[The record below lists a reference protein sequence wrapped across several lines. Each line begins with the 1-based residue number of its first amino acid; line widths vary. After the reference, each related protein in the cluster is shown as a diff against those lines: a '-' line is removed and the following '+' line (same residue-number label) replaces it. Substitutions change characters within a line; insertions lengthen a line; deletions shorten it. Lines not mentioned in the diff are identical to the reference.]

1 MIAAALAAG
10 HAPGITGWP
19 EAAPPEQAKRF
30 FTGYERLKE
39 RLNAARPDLIIVIT
53 PEHWA
58 NFFLDTMPP
67 FCLGTGDVFA
77 GPLEDPAFLRIP
89 RTEVPGAPSRAR
101 ALLEAM
107 SREIDVAFSEEL
119 VLDHGSMVPLHF
131 LTPQMNF
138 PVIPLIVN
146 CLAHP
151 MPPLRRCYRM
161 GQVLGAIVRDWP
173 ERVALLATGGLSHWP
188 AMLEAG
194 QINSEFDRRFL
205 KMLEQGTVDEY
216 IRYSDEEVET
226 QAGPGAHEIRTWVAL
241 TGATTGAKGDV
252 LAYEPVK
259 AWATGCA
266 LASLAVPA

>member
-19 EAAPPEQAKRF
+19 EAAEPEQANRF
-30 FTGYERLKE
+30 FTAYERLKE
-39 RLNAARPDLIIVIT
+39 RLNAARPDLVIVIT

-58 NFFLDTMPP
+58 NFFLDKMPP

-89 RTEVPGAPSRAR
+89 RTEVPGAPRRAHV
-101 ALLEAM
+101 LLESMAQ
-107 SREIDVAFSEEL
+107 EIDLAFSEEL
-119 VLDHGSMVPLHF
+119 ILDHGAMVPLHF
-131 LTPQMNF
+131 LAPGMNI

-151 MPPLRRCYRM
+151 MPPLQRCYRM
-161 GQVLGAIVRDWP
+161 GQVLGETLRAWP

-194 QINSEFDRRFL
+194 NINVEFDRAFL
-205 KMLEQGTVDEY
+205 RLF
-216 IRYSDEEVET
+216 EEGRSQEFGRHTDAEIET
-226 QAGPGAHEIRTWVAL
+226 QAGPGAHEIRTWIAL
-241 TGATTGAKGDV
+241 AGAVEGAKGEV

>member
-1 MIAAALAAG
+1 MITAALAAG

-19 EAAPPEQAKRF
+19 EAADVEQAKRF
-30 FTGYERLKE
+30 FAGYERLKE
-39 RLNAARPDLIIVIT
+39 RLEAARPELLIVIT

-58 NFFLDTMPP
+58 NFFLDKMPP
-67 FCLGTGDVFA
+67 FCLGTGEEFK
-77 GPLEDPAFLRIP
+77 GPLEDPSFLRVP
-89 RTEVPGAPSRAR
+89 RTKVLGSPSRAR
-101 ALLEAM
+101 KLFDAM
-107 SREIDVAFSEEL
+107 SQEIDLAFSQEL
-119 VLDHGSMVPLHF
+119 ILDHGSMVPLHF
-131 LTPQMNF
+131 LTPKMNL

-151 MPPLRRCYRM
+151 MPPLSRCYRM

-173 ERVALLATGGLSHWP
+173 DRVALLATGGLSHWP

-194 QINSEFDRRFL
+194 KINSEFDRRFL
-205 KMLEQGTVDEY
+205 QWLATGSVQEY
-216 IRYSDEEVET
+216 FRYSDREVEA

-241 TGATTGAKGDV
+241 AGAMAGAKGEV

-266 LASLAVPA
+266 IVSMTVS

>member
-19 EAAPPEQAKRF
+19 EAADPEQAKRF
-30 FTGYERLKE
+30 FAGYERLKE
-39 RLNAARPDLIIVIT
+39 RLHAARPDLLVVIT

-58 NFFLDTMPP
+58 NFFLDKMPA
-67 FCLGTGDVFA
+67 FCLGLADEFD
-77 GPLEDPAFLRIP
+77 GPLEDPAFLRVP
-89 RTEVPGAPSRAR
+89 KVKVPGAPKRAR
-101 ALLEAM
+101 SLLEAM
-107 SREIDVAFSEEL
+107 GEEIDLAFSEEL
-119 VLDHGSMVPLHF
+119 ILDHGSMVPLHF
-131 LTPQMNF
+131 LTPEMSL

-151 MPPLRRCYRM
+151 MPPLHRCYRM
-161 GQVLGAIVRDWP
+161 GQVLGEIIRGWT

-194 QINSEFDRRFL
+194 KINSEFDRQFL
-205 KMLEQGTVDEY
+205 QWLATGSVQEY
-216 IRYSDEEVET
+216 LWYSDGEVED

-241 TGATTGAKGDV
+241 AGATPGAKGEV

-266 LASLAVPA
+266 LLSMTVS